1 MKKTFLLFVLIQIL
15 FSGWIL
21 AQNSSLDLD
30 LEQINRDRIK
40 LNSNG
45 MFVLGGWAIT
55 NIAIGSI
62 GMTQTGGRTKY
73 FHQMN
78 AAWNTVNLGIAGLGY
93 YGLRNASPGLS
104 LSETISEFQNFENI
118 LLFNAGLDIGYMAIG
133 AYLWERGLRKE
144 SNRLVGYGQSMILQ
158 GGFLFTFD
166 VILYVLSRNQ
176 SRPLIESLENIQFTG
191 TALSLT
197 IPF

>member
-1 MKKTFLLFVLIQIL
+1 MKKRLLLFVLVQFL
-15 FSGWIL
+15 FTGWIL
-21 AQNSSLDLD
+21 AQNSTPN
-30 LEQINRDRIK
+30 LEQINRDRIQ

-55 NIAIGSI
+55 NIAIGGI

-78 AAWNTVNLGIAGLGY
+78 AAWNTVNLGIAGFGY
-93 YGLRNASPGLS
+93 YGLSNSSLDLS
-104 LSETISEFQNFENI
+104 LSDTINEFHNFENI
-118 LLFNAGLDIGYMAIG
+118 LLFNAGLDVGYMAIG

-144 SNRLVGYGQSMILQ
+144 SDRLVGYGQSMILQ

-166 VILYVLSRNQ
+166 IILYLLSRNQ
-176 SRPLIESLENIQFTG
+176 SRSLIENIENIQFTG
-191 TALSLT
+191 TSLSLT